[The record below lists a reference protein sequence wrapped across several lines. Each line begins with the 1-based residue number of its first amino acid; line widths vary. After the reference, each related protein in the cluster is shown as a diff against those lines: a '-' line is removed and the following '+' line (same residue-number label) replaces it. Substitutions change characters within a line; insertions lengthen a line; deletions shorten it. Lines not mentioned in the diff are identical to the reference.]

1 MSGLFPNALHVA
13 RREYLVRVRG
23 RAFAITTALLAVAI
37 AAVTMVPT
45 ILAAAGVAE
54 PPQIA
59 VDVQAEDLPAD
70 PVLQLQLALA
80 VASGGDPD
88 AEDADRPRVTLAED
102 PAAAAQA
109 VRDGELDALLTIT
122 RGDDGELAYEY
133 LGSASPTNQTRQV
146 VTAFAQQFTIADRL
160 ARAGIDSAGDRGDL
174 RAARIHRRRRSTLT
188 MPPIRMTSAVPSSSP
203 MPS

>member
-45 ILAAAGVAE
+45 ILAAVGVAE

-70 PVLQLQLALA
+70 PVLQLQAALIG
-80 VASGGDPD
+80 ASGSDPD
-88 AEDADRPRVTLAED
+88 AERRGSPARDACRGSGRGRAGGSRRRARCAADDHPRRRRRARLRIPRQREPHEPD
-102 PAAAAQA
+102 PAGRHQ
-109 VRDGELDALLTIT
+109 
-122 RGDDGELAYEY
+122 
-133 LGSASPTNQTRQV
+133 
-146 VTAFAQQFTIADRL
+146 AFAQQLTIADRL
-160 ARAGIDSAGDRGDL
+160 ARAGIDQQETAEIFEPPEFTAEPVDPDDAADAG
-174 RAARIHRRRRSTLT
+174 
-188 MPPIRMTSAVPSSSP
+188 
-203 MPS
+203 